1 LIELLTWLEASFL
14 GQAIRGGGV
23 WSYAFINLAHITGVA
38 TLFGSILVLDLR
50 MLGLFRRAPLA
61 AISVPAVPLAAIGFV
76 IAATS
81 GLCMLSTNATEYR
94 RNPFLLVKFGAI
106 LAGLINVAVVHR
118 MPAWQQRWTGAFTS
132 RQRRQ
137 LAAAGGISLAA
148 WTTAVTAGRMI
159 GYW

>member
-1 LIELLTWLEASFL
+1 LTELLTWLEASFL
-14 GQAIRGGGV
+14 GQAIRDGGV

-50 MLGLFRRAPLA
+50 MMGIFRHASLA
-61 AISVPAVPLAAIGFV
+61 AIAVPTVPLAATGFL
-76 IAATS
+76 IAAAS

-94 RNPFLLVKFGAI
+94 GNPFLLLKFGAI
-106 LAGLINVAVVHR
+106 LAGLINVAVVHH
-118 MPAWQQRWTGAFTS
+118 MPAWQQRGAGSFTS

-137 LAAAGGISLAA
+137 LAAAGGISLSA
-148 WTTAVTAGRMI
+148 WATAVTAGRMI